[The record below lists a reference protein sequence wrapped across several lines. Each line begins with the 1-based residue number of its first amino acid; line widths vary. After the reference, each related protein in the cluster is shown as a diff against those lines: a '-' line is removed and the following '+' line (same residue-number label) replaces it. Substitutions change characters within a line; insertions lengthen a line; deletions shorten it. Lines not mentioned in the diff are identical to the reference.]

1 MNLHVRCPEGHLVA
15 IAAERLGSTAHCP
28 CCLVTFLAELQLN
41 ASQQARKEE
50 SKSRRSRDDDDDDDD
65 DEDLDDVEMDEDDED
80 EEDERPR
87 KKAKSK
93 TEDEKPRKKK
103 TTDEDDEDEDADED
117 DDEDEDDEDEK
128 PKKKTKK
135 ADDEDDDEDERPK
148 PKKKTSKSSADDD
161 AEDDEDDEEKD
172 EEDDEPIEWTPRK
185 RQLLVCSYGVVAV
198 MVAIYTLC
206 GFAVFSAFATL
217 FFEIIDPDL
226 GVGLFQY
233 LCVPLLYLALTS
245 VLTAMIMSFWAPAKV
260 EGKVGIICNLVFSGL
275 VLFQGL
281 LMILNYNELLVESTR
296 VERFTQ
302 FLVGG
307 SIICC
312 ILAMISAMGYLS
324 KLLYFMN
331 LRMESSQ
338 PVTSMGFVTMCFLGM
353 LAVVYISPVVKGWF
367 DWLGYIMALL
377 YAVVAGLSV
386 YLLVYFIFLL
396 MKLREYIAKYIREA

>member
-135 ADDEDDDEDERPK
+135 ADDEDDDDDEDERPK
-148 PKKKTSKSSADDD
+148 PKKKTSKSSTDD
-161 AEDDEDDEEKD
+161 DDEEED
-172 EEDDEPIEWTPRK
+172 DNEEDDEPIEWTPRK

-396 MKLREYIAKYIREA
+396 MKLREFIAKYIREA